1 MNKIKAILMM
11 STLSVGINTAYAIGP
26 ETIKED
32 SNSISYPGLTYPQ
45 PQVRSVN
52 NGSTM
57 GLGDLLSDNITARGA
72 AAAKNSVSE
81 MRRQALSEIGFALG
95 SSGGL
100 AHKMN
105 QIKKEIDGKASHLDK
120 IFDFTKVTIDNGV
133 LAPVLTEGLANYTQ
147 TNSDQIR
154 IQDKIYKIEEP
165 AKFVSVYPTWRTY
178 LRFSYPS
185 YDTPNAAYLP
195 KNETEKLIWDQAVK
209 EGWEQGVIQAKSI
222 FESSYN
228 RLERDYK
235 GMIKYKI
242 LLAEGV
248 ITPTIIAKQNL
259 GVTGGGK
266 EMAINDQIIRI
277 NDHSALDP
285 NKKNWKVE
293 YPVTNNIK
301 GEMK

>member
-1 MNKIKAILMM
+1 MKKIKAILVL
-11 STLSVGINTAYAIGP
+11 SLLSLSVGSAYAQSKKLSP
-26 ETIKED
+26 EKETV
-32 SNSISYPGLTYPQ
+32 SYPGLDYPQ
-45 PQVRSVN
+45 PQIRTTTESK
-52 NGSTM
+52 TL
-57 GLGDLLSDNITARGA
+57 GLNELLSENITARGA
-72 AAAKNSVSE
+72 AAAKNDISE
-81 MRRQALSEIGFALG
+81 MRRQALVEIGFALG

-100 AHKMN
+100 ADRMN
-105 QIKKEIDGKASHLDK
+105 QIKREIDAKSGQLDRL
-120 IFDFTKVTIDNGV
+120 FDFTKLTIDNGV
-133 LAPVLTEGLANYTQ
+133 LAPVLTEGQANYTQ
-147 TNSDQIR
+147 TNPDQVR

-185 YDTPNAAYLP
+185 YETPSGAYLP
-195 KNETEKLIWDQAVK
+195 KNEAEKSIWDQAVK
-209 EGWEQGVIQAKSI
+209 EGWQKGVMQANSI
-222 FESSYN
+222 FEMSYS

-242 LLAEGV
+242 LLAEGL

-293 YPVTNNIK
+293 YPVTNNTK
-301 GEMK
+301 GKLN